1 MAKSAI
7 YVPQTDMIYPSISSA
22 AAALGVDPSNI
33 GKVLRGKRT
42 SAGGY
47 NFNRVSTD
55 ISSDSLKFIK
65 EATEQSLSEKQKS
78 RQKKRRAETRAKKAA
93 RDRQRGQAARQLQKT
108 LKEANKIIQEYKD
121 RKLDAVSSVIPELEN
136 LKAVVGKTKAGT
148 FNAGFKNLA
157 KFNQKQLE
165 ALQQAVS
172 KQLNRKGFKNLDEAE
187 RKKQALAYQ
196 ISIQPE
202 EVDKYNDALT
212 VLWQILDLQ
221 ESVQG
226 KGYDTSLYDNTV
238 LAVNGRVDPEELKVI
253 LDEILNIYQKM
264 DEGTYEAKYGDDAQK
279 YFDAGIKEMVEMVEE
294 LIEVRGEEPD
304 PGDYWNDDDDDFI
317 HLGE

>member
-7 YVPQTDMIYPSISSA
+7 YVPQTNMIYPSSSSA

-47 NFNRVSTD
+47 NFNRVTADVAPST
-55 ISSDSLKFIK
+55 LQFIK
-65 EATEQSLSEKQKS
+65 EATEQSLSEKQKK
-78 RQKKRRAETRAKKAA
+78 RQAKHRAETKAKKAA
-93 RDRQRGQAARQLQKT
+93 RDKQRGQAARQLQKT
-108 LKEANKIIQEYKD
+108 LQEANKLIEQYKD
-121 RKLDAVSSVIPELEN
+121 RKLDSVSTVIPELEN

-157 KFNQKQLE
+157 RFNQKQLE

-196 ISIQPE
+196 IGIQPE

-212 VLWQILDLQ
+212 TLWQILDLQ
-221 ESVQG
+221 QSVQG
-226 KGYDTSLYDNTV
+226 KGYDTSIYDNALLSV
-238 LAVNGRVDPEELKVI
+238 SGRVDPEDLQRI

-264 DEGTYEAKYGDDAQK
+264 DDGTYEEDYGDDQQE
-279 YFDAGIKEMVEMVEE
+279 YFEADLQEMVEE
-294 LIEVRGEEPD
+294 LVELGGSGDAE
-304 PGDYWNDDDDDFI
+304 DYWSGEDDDFI
-317 HLGE
+317 KLGE

>member
-7 YVPQTDMIYPSISSA
+7 YVPQTNMIYPSISSA

-33 GKVLRGKRT
+33 GKVLRGKRK
-42 SAGGY
+42 SVGGY
-47 NFNRVSTD
+47 NFNRVTVDVSPST
-55 ISSDSLKFIK
+55 LQFIK
-65 EATEQSLSEKQKS
+65 EATEQSLSDKQKK
-78 RQKKRRAETRAKKAA
+78 RQAKRRAETKAKKAA
-93 RDRQRGQAARQLQKT
+93 RDKQRGQAARQLQKT
-108 LKEANKIIQEYKD
+108 LQEANKLIEQYKD
-121 RKLDAVSSVIPELEN
+121 RKLDAVSTVIPELEN

-157 KFNQKQLE
+157 RFNQKQLE

-196 ISIQPE
+196 IGIQPE

-212 VLWQILDLQ
+212 TLWQILDLQ
-221 ESVQG
+221 QSVQG
-226 KGYDTSLYDNTV
+226 KGYDTSIYDNALLSV
-238 LAVNGRVDPEELKVI
+238 SGRVDPEDLQRI

-264 DEGTYEAKYGDDAQK
+264 DDGTYEMDYGEDQQE
-279 YFDAGIKEMVEMVEE
+279 YFEADLKEMVDELVE
-294 LIEVRGEEPD
+294 LGGSGEKE
-304 PGDYWNDDDDDFI
+304 DYWSGEDDDFI
-317 HLGE
+317 KLGE